1 MVNATREPG
10 RRTIGEVLTLLRP
23 EFPDISISKI
33 RYLESQGLISPERTP
48 SGYRK
53 FTHADIERLRFVL
66 SEQRDRY
73 LPLKVIKARVEQW
86 ERGELDDEAT
96 EGPVSRDEAPAE
108 KPDLGTPLRPV
119 RLDRGGLAEAANV
132 PEAMVDELVA
142 FGLVSPDTSTDEAVY
157 DETDLVIAKI
167 AHKFGTYGIRA
178 RHLRIFRQAADRESD
193 LFDRA
198 VAPLAAQAGADA
210 AVRTQKALVEL
221 STLGKHLHQALLVQ
235 YLRSRSP

>member
-1 MVNATREPG
+1 MNATREPG
-10 RRTIGEVLTLLRP
+10 RHTIGEVLTLLKA

-73 LPLKVIKARVEQW
+73 LPLKVIRARVEQW
-86 ERGELDDEAT
+86 ERGELEDEAT
-96 EGPVSRDEAPAE
+96 EGPVSREEVPE
-108 KPDLGTPLRPV
+108 QKPNLGKPLRPV
-119 RLDRGGLAEAANV
+119 RLDRGGLAEAADV
-132 PEAMVDELVA
+132 PDTVIEELGA
-142 FGLVSPDTSTDEAVY
+142 FGLVSPDRSAGEAVY

-167 AHKFGTYGIRA
+167 AHKFETYGIRA

-198 VAPLAAQAGADA
+198 VAPLAAQTGADA
-210 AVRTQKALVEL
+210 DARTQKALVEL
-221 STLGKHLHQALLVQ
+221 STLAKHLHQALLVQ
-235 YLRSRSP
+235 YLRNRSR